1 MKTHTVAGGG
11 GVRLHVVETGN
22 PQGSPIVFLHGGSH
36 CSSLERSCSFTCG
49 GFSGLLRCTFRIL

>member
-22 PQGSPIVFLHGGSH
+22 PLGRPMY
-36 CSSLERSCSFTCG
+36 
-49 GFSGLLRCTFRIL
+49 FSMAPHNVGL